1 MPSLTLYFAPGT
13 SSRVALIALEQTGA
27 DFEVSL
33 VKMMAGGHKSPDY
46 LALNPKG
53 KVPVLRVDDQ
63 PLTENIAIVLFLA
76 QTYSQAQLLPLG
88 RGPLQDALVIADLA
102 WCASTV
108 HPIVTRLRIP
118 DLFCDGSH
126 GRKRVW
132 QLAAAAMAANFA
144 IIDRRLASQP
154 WMLGQWSVLDAFIFW
169 IWDQTRE
176 SGFDTSAYP
185 NFADHAQRTL
195 TQVPVVRALKREA
208 EAEALLEREG
218 LKPRFPPPPKQ
229 G

>member
-33 VKMMAGGHKSPDY
+33 VKMMAGEHKSPDY
-46 LALNPKG
+46 LALNPQG
-53 KVPVLRVDDQ
+53 KVPLLRVDGQ

-88 RGPLQDALVIADLA
+88 RGPLQDARVIADLA
-102 WCASTV
+102 WCASTI

-118 DLFCDGSH
+118 DLFCDGPQ

-132 QLAAAAMAANFA
+132 QLAAEALAANFTLVE
-144 IIDRRLASQP
+144 RRLASQP
-154 WMLGQWSVLDAFIFW
+154 WMLGQWSVLDAFVFW
-169 IWDQTRE
+169 IQDQARE
-176 SGFDTSAYP
+176 SGFDTAAYP
-185 NFADHAQRTL
+185 NLADHARRTL
-195 TQVPVVRALKREA
+195 TQPPVVRALQREA

-218 LKPRFPPPPKQ
+218 LKPRFPPPPNQ
-229 G
+229 D